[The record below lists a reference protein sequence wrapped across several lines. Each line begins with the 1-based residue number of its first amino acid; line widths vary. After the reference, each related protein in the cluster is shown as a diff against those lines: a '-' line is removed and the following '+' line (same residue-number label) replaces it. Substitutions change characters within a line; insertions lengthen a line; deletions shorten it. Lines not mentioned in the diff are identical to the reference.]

1 MFKLINEIS
10 AYFNCMV
17 CCCFDK
23 ANRDFYPMRKD
34 RMLRII
40 FINWGMEQ
48 AEAEFYLKDAAWNCS
63 SYHLNTVIKE
73 SFHLVRKKAA
83 LPLYT
88 TCMDILSSG
97 EPLGNSEKDVIYM
110 LQKHLNI
117 SQEDIEATNRFSF
130 NRSAALSVKFRAGQ
144 AV

>member
-17 CCCFDK
+17 ACCFDK
-23 ANRDFYPMRKD
+23 AGRDFYPLRKD

-40 FINWGMEQ
+40 FQNWGMEQ
-48 AEAEFYLKDAAWNCS
+48 PEAEFYLKDAAWNCS

-73 SFHLVRKKAA
+73 SVPMVKNKAA

-88 TCMDILSSG
+88 VCMDIISSG
-97 EPLGNSEKDVIYM
+97 EPLSNTEKDVIYM

-117 SQEDIEATNRFSF
+117 SQEDIEATNRFSS
-130 NRSAALSVKFRAGQ
+130 NRHAALAVTFRAGS